1 MYKPFKKSKSV
12 SKHLEQLMVHFPK
25 NDILLTRFCCSVK
38 GKKSLEDMNV
48 YKYMASFIASTNDA
62 LYKEIQNA
70 LSKLYIA
77 ASLSIA
83 SMLLLL
89 TFVVQLYSYDY
100 EYDEE
105 FISYVMLVIFFALC
119 IIVLQLLKRKCR
131 MELLEAIERNY
142 YVLTQCNIV
151 TGSSAVKE
159 DKVNV
164 EIG

>member
-12 SKHLEQLMVHFPK
+12 SKHLEQLMEHFPK
-25 NDILLTRFCCSVK
+25 NDILSTRFCCSVK

-105 FISYVMLVIFFALC
+105 FISYVMLVIFFAIC

-151 TGSSAVKE
+151 TGSCAVKE